1 MPQAGFSIPLMV
13 VCPLGS
19 SATKTGRISYTSSSS
34 LLVLFLS
41 AASHIKVSGVL
52 PLVIPPLRLHSFVS
66 CHGFFFWPILSLVS
80 REEPCCSMCPETW
93 SPAGG

>member
-34 LLVLFLS
+34 LLVLSLS

-66 CHGFFFWPILSLVS
+66 CHGFFFLAYPFPGEQGGALLFHVS
-80 REEPCCSMCPETW
+80 
-93 SPAGG
+93 